1 MKELN
6 HLIVAFDGN
15 EDSREALE
23 LGISM
28 SKKLNSQLSVVYI
41 SKENPVSPLTDTDRS
56 PLFSPVHAYPVGEM
70 RNYPATPV
78 LPEQQEEVNPDSSHD
93 YPNKSHEDIAMES
106 EANRILQHHH
116 MKADIAVSY
125 GEPSDAIVS
134 YAEENNGDLII
145 VGNRNISGLK
155 KLIFGSVSEKVSQL
169 STIPVLIAK

>member
-6 HLIVAFDGN
+6 HLIVAFDGT

-28 SKKLNSQLSVVYI
+28 SKKMNSQLSVVYI
-41 SKENPVSPLTDTDRS
+41 SKENHNNLLKETNQT
-56 PLFSPVHAYPVGEM
+56 PLFSPVHAYPVGEL
-70 RNYPATPV
+70 RNYPAVPV
-78 LPEQQEEVNPDSSHD
+78 TQEQEEVNPDSSYD
-93 YPNKSHEDIAMES
+93 YQNKSHEEIAMET
-106 EANRILQHHH
+106 EASRILQHHH
-116 MKADIAVSY
+116 VKADVTVSY

-169 STIPVLIAK
+169 SSIPVLIAK